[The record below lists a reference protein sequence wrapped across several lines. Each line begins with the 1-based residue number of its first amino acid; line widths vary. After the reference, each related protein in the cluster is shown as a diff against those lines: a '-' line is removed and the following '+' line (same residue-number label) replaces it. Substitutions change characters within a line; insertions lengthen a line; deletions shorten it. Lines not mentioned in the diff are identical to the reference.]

1 VRIVKIGS
9 LVWFN
14 YMNQIQIQT
23 WLNQL
28 EEKYDSLKSQIKLNQ
43 TFLSF
48 DMLNQIKLSFDIE

>member
-1 VRIVKIGS
+1 
-9 LVWFN
+9 
-14 YMNQIQIQT
+14 MNQIQIQT